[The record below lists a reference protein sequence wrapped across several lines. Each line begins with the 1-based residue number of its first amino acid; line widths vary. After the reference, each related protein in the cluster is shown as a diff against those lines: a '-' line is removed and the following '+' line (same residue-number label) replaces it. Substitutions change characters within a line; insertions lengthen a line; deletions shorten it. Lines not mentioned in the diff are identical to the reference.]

1 MINNQHV
8 DLVHGSQGGINV
20 SPCWSHPCSVQN
32 ATAASPCGLMG
43 NCRPIMNDYS
53 CECPLGKLAIESQYR
68 RSLAR
73 FPPQIREQMLVPD
86 LYVLT
91 VESAAYEKRLKR
103 EKKNSKKK
111 IKK

>member
-1 MINNQHV
+1 
-8 DLVHGSQGGINV
+8 
-20 SPCWSHPCSVQN
+20 
-32 ATAASPCGLMG
+32 
-43 NCRPIMNDYS
+43 MNDYS